1 MSGHALDFLVGPYSP
16 KAIALR
22 TTPQGAPPYPGQ
34 NHVLTAAL
42 YFLKSAKLNLG
53 APFSGQL
60 LFMAS
65 LAGTMVAVWRFRRYG
80 IFLLLWLPLPFYALS
95 MAYGSVPIFMPVWY
109 PFSYYNVRY
118 GLELLPVF
126 AVFIAL
132 VAGAIFERI
141 NGARFKAVTPCVL
154 VAAVAAAYLSAYR
167 EKPITLR
174 EAQVNSRD
182 RVPIELALGS
192 YLAALP
198 RPATLLM
205 YESDHVGALQQA
217 GIPLRQVISEWAHP
231 EWEEALKHP
240 PGDADYIVAC
250 EGDPVSVAVR
260 QRRTELPELLSFG
273 TPGQS
278 PCAIYKAP
286 AYATARDLQVNMGS
300 EHENKR

>member
-1 MSGHALDFLVGPYSP
+1 
-16 KAIALR
+16 
-22 TTPQGAPPYPGQ
+22 
-34 NHVLTAAL
+34 
-42 YFLKSAKLNLG
+42 
-53 APFSGQL
+53 
-60 LFMAS
+60 
-65 LAGTMVAVWRFRRYG
+65 
-80 IFLLLWLPLPFYALS
+80 
-95 MAYGSVPIFMPVWY
+95 
-109 PFSYYNVRY
+109 
-118 GLELLPVF
+118 VF

-141 NGARFKAVTPCVL
+141 NGARFKAVTLCVL

-198 RPATLLM
+198 HPATLLM

-217 GIPLRQVISEWAHP
+217 GIPLRQVISEWTHP

-250 EGDPVSVAVR
+250 EGDPVSVALGKGR
-260 QRRTELPELLSFG
+260 AELPELLSFG
-273 TPGQS
+273 TPEQP
-278 PCAIYKAP
+278 PCAIYEAP
-286 AYATARDLQVNMGS
+286 ARATAGDLEVNMGS
-300 EHENKR
+300 DHENKR